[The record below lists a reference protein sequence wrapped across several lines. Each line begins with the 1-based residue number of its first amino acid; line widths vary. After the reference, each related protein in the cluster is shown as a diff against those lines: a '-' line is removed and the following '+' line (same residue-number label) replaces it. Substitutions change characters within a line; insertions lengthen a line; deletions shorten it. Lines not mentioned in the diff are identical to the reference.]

1 MNYYYVAYTKEKKLV
16 KGKVSAD
23 NEQAATSLLD
33 YGGYR
38 VVTLKGLTPAF
49 DIGKILKFSFTPPV
63 QKREL
68 VMFSRQLALLIESG
82 IDIIRALELLQMQMN
97 NRVLREV
104 ITTVIDDVRDGKS
117 LSAALSKHTKIFPK
131 MYYRAMAAGEQGG
144 NLGII
149 LRQMADFMERS
160 AEAGKKLKS
169 AMTYPI
175 IVLVVAVLVIGVL
188 VTFVL
193 PAFTGLFSTF
203 GAELPIMTRILF
215 GIGDFFKHFGL
226 YILLAIVIIIVA
238 GFIYIRTPR
247 GAYNWDK
254 LSLRLP
260 LLGRINLLNQLSY
273 CCRIMAL
280 LFRVGIP
287 PPEIMTLA
295 TEGITNRVVSEA
307 LTEVREELI
316 RGEGISRP
324 MSKKPVFLPLMVQ
337 MVGVGEETGNLD
349 KVLTTVAES
358 YETEADDRT
367 RSAVG
372 MIQPAMTIILGGIV
386 AFIALAL
393 VQTMYGVYGQIG
405 TQ

>member
-38 VVTLKGLTPAF
+38 VVSLKSLTPAF

-68 VMFSRQLALLIESG
+68 VIFSRQLALLIESG
-82 IDIIRALELLQMQMN
+82 IDIIRALELLQMQMS
-97 NRVLREV
+97 NRVLQEV

-160 AEAGKKLKS
+160 SEASKKLKS
-169 AMTYPI
+169 AMTYPV

-193 PAFTGLFSTF
+193 PAFTG
-203 GAELPIMTRILF
+203 GAEQLWRIEQLP
-215 GIGDFFKHFGL
+215 D
-226 YILLAIVIIIVA
+226 
-238 GFIYIRTPR
+238 
-247 GAYNWDK
+247 GAW
-254 LSLRLP
+254 
-260 LLGRINLLNQLSY
+260 
-273 CCRIMAL
+273 RIMPKA
-280 LFRVGIP
+280 VP
-287 PPEIMTLA
+287 
-295 TEGITNRVVSEA
+295 N
-307 LTEVREELI
+307 
-316 RGEGISRP
+316 
-324 MSKKPVFLPLMVQ
+324 SK
-337 MVGVGEETGNLD
+337 E
-349 KVLTTVAES
+349 
-358 YETEADDRT
+358 
-367 RSAVG
+367 
-372 MIQPAMTIILGGIV
+372 
-386 AFIALAL
+386 ALAL
-393 VQTMYGVYGQIG
+393 SAIG
-405 TQ
+405 SSFATLAKFDPKSDKQRWLLKTP